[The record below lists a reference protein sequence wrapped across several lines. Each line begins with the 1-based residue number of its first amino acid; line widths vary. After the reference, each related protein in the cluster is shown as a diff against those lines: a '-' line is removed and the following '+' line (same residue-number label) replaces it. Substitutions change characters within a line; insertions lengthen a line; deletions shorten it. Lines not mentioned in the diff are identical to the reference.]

1 MHVVVDWKG
10 GGGGVRGVTNL
21 VFLVKLVVLALQE
34 CFIERGI
41 SIAKSRRCYM
51 HEYQTSTL
59 DIIIYLKDYKKIYI

>member
-1 MHVVVDWKG
+1 MHVVVDWK
-10 GGGGVRGVTNL
+10 GGGVRGVTNL

-51 HEYQTSTL
+51 HDHQTSTL
-59 DIIIYLKDYKKIYI
+59 DIIIYLKDYKKKYI